1 MGKGPIVIA
10 GHTPTPYLNRLC
22 DELDGPVRDENGNAR
37 MLKIGAD
44 ESTGGVADR
53 WDIDAGAAGGA
64 GFGRVGIMRLDDGA
78 EFYEDIAPDE

>member
-1 MGKGPIVIA
+1 MGPAAGPFVRAYREA
-10 GHTPTPYLNRLC
+10 GGGRLAPFSRF
-22 DELDGPVRDENGNAR
+22 LHSDENGNAR

>member
-1 MGKGPIVIA
+1 
-10 GHTPTPYLNRLC
+10 
-22 DELDGPVRDENGNAR
+22 